1 MLKVTNLTNIKPKH
15 SGSLFVEAFASEE
28 DIRSLA
34 FNNIWY
40 EVQ

>member
-1 MLKVTNLTNIKPKH
+1 MLKVTNITNIKPKTL
-15 SGSLFVEAFASEE
+15 GTLFVEAFASEE
-28 DIRSLA
+28 ELRILA